1 MKRLQLRT
9 SSAVLV
15 YNEHRPQDRN
25 ERSEQR
31 RPKQEGL
38 FMAALK
44 AANAIPRP
52 ELKVHHVLGEKTTRE
67 SSAPVT
73 REQRFE
79 KLLRE
84 RFEGHEEFL
93 GATPD

>member
-1 MKRLQLRT
+1 
-9 SSAVLV
+9 
-15 YNEHRPQDRN
+15 
-25 ERSEQR
+25 
-31 RPKQEGL
+31 
-38 FMAALK
+38 LK

-52 ELKVHHVLGEKTTRE
+52 ELKVHYVWGEKTTRE
-67 SSAPVT
+67 SRAPVT

-79 KLLRE
+79 KLLGE